1 MLVGF
6 AGAKRAGKDVA
17 AAHLVATGGF
27 KRYAFATPLKEL
39 CQGLFGLTHDQVDGD
54 SKDLVAARYGITPRR
69 IMQMVGTDCIRTI
82 APAFWVDAFDVWLSE
97 VREAREVRG
106 AGYTGR
112 SQNVVVS
119 DVRFQNEVDLI
130 HKRGGRVFLLTREC
144 CDVCDR
150 HVSEQARMLRGLDGV
165 IRNEGSMADLCR
177 EVDNALNALKSA

>member
-17 AAHLVATGGF
+17 ASHLIASHGF
-27 KRYAFATPLKEL
+27 VKYAFATPLKQM
-39 CQGLFGLTHDQVDGD
+39 CQGLFGLTDDQVDGG
-54 SKDLVAARYGITPRR
+54 SKDQVAARYGITPRR

-82 APAFWVDAFDVWLSE
+82 SPTFWTDAFDVWLSE
-97 VREAREVRG
+97 TRG
-106 AGYTGR
+106 
-112 SQNVVVS
+112 SVVVS

-144 CDVCDR
+144 CDTCDR
-150 HVSEQARMLRGLDGV
+150 HISEQARTLVGVDGV

>member
-17 AAHLVATGGF
+17 ASHLVSCHGF
-27 KRYAFATPLKEL
+27 VRYAFATPLKQL

-54 SKDLVAARYGITPRR
+54 SKDHVAAQYGITPRR

-82 APAFWVDAFDVWLSE
+82 CPTFWTDAFDVWLSE
-97 VREAREVRG
+97 MRDVG
-106 AGYTGR
+106 HM
-112 SQNVVVS
+112 QHVVVS

-144 CDVCDR
+144 CTVCDR
-150 HVSEQARMLRGLDGV
+150 HISEQARILKGLDGV
-165 IRNEGSMADLCR
+165 IRNEGSIADMWR
-177 EVDNALNALKSA
+177 AVDKAVVPTPALNSS